1 MPVTD
6 WSHHLQADEAL
17 PTSRWVHL
25 VGTYDGQT
33 MKIYVDGQ
41 LQGTMDRPGRV
52 HANKFHV
59 CLGTYEVDHVA
70 HFDGLLD
77 EVKLYSR
84 ALNAD
89 EVRAQYRLIASRLP
103 DSLGRN

>member
-1 MPVTD
+1 M
-6 WSHHLQADEAL
+6 QADEAL